1 MRKGDFAIVAAA
13 ATLQIEKAKVKEASI
28 ALAGVGSCAIRLPRA
43 EKELLGKTADD
54 AALREA
60 AATCAAT
67 VNPTSD
73 IHGSAEYRRDLAKTL
88 VYRALRD
95 ARDSSS

>member
-1 MRKGDFAIVAAA
+1 MRRLLFESLIRRPLTEDRLAI
-13 ATLQIEKAKVKEASI
+13 
-28 ALAGVGSCAIRLPRA
+28 
-43 EKELLGKTADD
+43 DD

-60 AATCAAT
+60 AAACAAT

-95 ARDSSS
+95 ACDRCS